1 MVQFRKSGTLNGSN
15 THKMP
20 ILESSTNENTIPLSV
35 YKKVPLTLLAL
46 ALALPLAAQKKNQSF
61 QLHIHKTTAAIEVD
75 GIGNDLA
82 WQDTDVATNFYMVL
96 PMDTGMANEP
106 SEIRMT
112 YDENNLY
119 LLATFYNAT
128 KGPYYVESLRRDFSF
143 GKNDNF
149 LLFMDPFN
157 NQTTGYSFGSNA
169 AGAQW
174 DGTMHSGG
182 SVDLNWDSKW
192 VSAVTSDDEKWVFEM
207 AIPFKSI
214 RYEDGVMEWGIN
226 FSRLDLKSGEKSS
239 WTPIP
244 RQFPTASL
252 AYTGTLVWDSPPPT
266 PKTNFSIIPYV
277 LGGIGEDMENNTD
290 TQYDKKIGGDV
301 KFSLSTSLNLDLT
314 VNPDFSQVEVDR
326 QVTNL
331 DRFELFFPEKRQF
344 FLENGDLF
352 ANFGY
357 ATIRPFFSRR
367 IGLGVPIRA
376 GARVSGNLN
385 KKWRLGLMDMQTASI
400 DETGLPSQNFGVL
413 SLQRKV
419 FARSSIGLM
428 LVNKESFNYPQDT
441 DSLRTV
447 FPKFNRNVGLE
458 YNLASA
464 NNQWTGKAF
473 FLKSFAPNK
482 NGNGIS
488 QAAHLEYKS
497 RKWNWKIQE
506 ESVEDDYTAEV
517 GFVPR
522 NGYVNVTSYIGHLF
536 FPKKSTILSHGPKL
550 SASYFFNEKLE
561 RTDNINLLEYLLDFR
576 DRSKLNFGVSDE
588 YVELLSPFDPTRS
601 GKESLDVGTQ
611 HHWNAYTFDFISKP
625 QSMFTY
631 SFGGRFGGYY
641 SEGNRTSLISELGYR
656 FQPFVSLSSNLSYNH
671 INLPAPWNNTE
682 FWLIGSEVDITF
694 TNKLFFATLFQY
706 NEQSKNFNLNS
717 RFQWR
722 YKPASDLFLVY
733 SNNYLI
739 EPFEGRN
746 WALTL
751 KFTYWFNK

>member
-1 MVQFRKSGTLNGSN
+1 
-15 THKMP
+15 MP
-20 ILESSTNENTIPLSV
+20 ILESSTNEKTIPLSV

-46 ALALPLAAQKKNQSF
+46 AFALPLAAQKKNQSF

-413 SLQRKV
+413 SFQRKV

>member
-1 MVQFRKSGTLNGSN
+1 
-15 THKMP
+15 MP
-20 ILESSTNENTIPLSV
+20 ILESSTNEKTIPLSV

-671 INLPAPWNNTE
+671 IKLPAPWNNTE

>member
-1 MVQFRKSGTLNGSN
+1 
-15 THKMP
+15 MP
-20 ILESSTNENTIPLSV
+20 ILESSTNEKTIPLSV

-192 VSAVTSDDEKWVFEM
+192 VSAVTSDEEKWVFEM

-214 RYEDGVMEWGIN
+214 RYEDGVKEWGIN

-441 DSLRTV
+441 DSLRTI

>member
-1 MVQFRKSGTLNGSN
+1 
-15 THKMP
+15 MP
-20 ILESSTNENTIPLSV
+20 ILVRSTNKKTIHLSA
-35 YKKVPLTLLAL
+35 YKKVPLTLLAFVL
-46 ALALPLAAQKKNQSF
+46 AIPLVAQKKNQSF
-61 QLHIHKTTAAIEVD
+61 QLNIHKTTATIEID
-75 GIGNDLA
+75 GIGNDMA
-82 WQDTDVATNFYMVL
+82 WQDTDVASDFYMVL

-149 LLFMDPFN
+149 LLFLDPFN

-192 VSAVTSDDEKWVFEM
+192 ISAVTSDEEKWVFEM

-214 RYEDGVMEWGIN
+214 RYEDGVTEWGIN

-252 AYTGTLVWDSPPPT
+252 AYTGTLVWDSPPPS
-266 PKTNFSIIPYV
+266 PKTNFSVIPYV
-277 LGGIGEDMENNTD
+277 LGGISEDLENNTD

-428 LVNKESFNYPQDT
+428 FVNKESFNYPQDT

-473 FLKSFAPNK
+473 LLKSFAPNK

-536 FPKKSTILSHGPKL
+536 FPKKSTILSHGPKF
-550 SASYFFNEKLE
+550 STSYFFNERLE
-561 RTDNINLLEYLLDFR
+561 HTDNINLMEYLFDFR
-576 DRSKLNFGVSDE
+576 DRSKLNLGVTDE

-601 GKESLDVGTQ
+601 GKELLDIGTQ
-611 HHWNAYTFDFISKP
+611 HHWNAYTIDFISKP

-641 SEGNRTSLISELGYR
+641 LDGNRTSLISELGYR
-656 FQPFVSLSSNLSYNH
+656 FQPFVSLSSNLSYNN

-739 EPFEGRN
+739 EPLEGRN